1 MVSVKPV
8 WPAVRAQQ
16 WVLEVGGVHSKWGH
30 RFTKAELSDLEAV
43 EAGHLHRAP
52 GSDGVRRAYVCVYM
66 RVWVA
71 CVEEEV
77 ACRKSQFLV
86 CVYGG

>member
-52 GSDGVRRAYVCVYM
+52 GSSGVGRACACVYM
-66 RVWVA
+66 RV
-71 CVEEEV
+71 
-77 ACRKSQFLV
+77 
-86 CVYGG
+86 